1 LNEIIAMVSNWLG
14 VQLDVDSK
22 FGDPE
27 KWDSLGH
34 LLMVTEL
41 EVKFNIFFSD
51 DEISKMV
58 TMKKLIEV
66 VEKKVGRKF
75 EN

>member
-1 LNEIIAMVSNWLG
+1 MVSNWLG